1 MDVLT
6 FAKRYERFQV
16 NYIINAGNDEVSQT
30 KLVPEFQGRYQMSGK
45 FSAVLVLKFRGTIK
59 FCSVFHGWQSTLFF

>member
-6 FAKRYERFQV
+6 FATRYERFQV

-30 KLVPEFQGRYQMSGK
+30 KLVPEFQGRY
-45 FSAVLVLKFRGTIK
+45 
-59 FCSVFHGWQSTLFF
+59 